1 MPFSAGSEKLEGRP
15 FNADCSATATS
26 AEGCWPGTMQTAF
39 DLLPDAVFRL
49 DGHEMTFSGANRAAC
64 ERLGYTREELF
75 GMGLRQVC
83 RWSDIAALAR
93 RLDDLGTEAPAT
105 AVFHTVLRRK
115 NGKTV
120 AAEWRVS
127 RIPECYGGG
136 WIVAASVADRTDGL
150 YGANADSLG
159 LGLPGHD
166 PLTGLP
172 DRRLFERLLDR
183 ALDRVRRRGDYLFA
197 VCFIDLD
204 GFKTI
209 NDRLGHLAGDRVLC
223 EIARRLVGCVRPGDM
238 AARFGGDEFTVLI
251 DDLPDGRSAELVA
264 RRMLDQIRRPIAI
277 DDHSV
282 RIGASVGVAIGS
294 GECRRIE
301 NLLHDADGAMYRVK
315 SLGGDEVGLFNGNDS
330 FRPVKPR

>member
-1 MPFSAGSEKLEGRP
+1 MPFSAGSEELKGCP
-15 FNADCSATATS
+15 FNADCSATAMS

-49 DGHEMTFSGANRAAC
+49 AGRKMTFSDVNRAAC
-64 ERLGYTREELF
+64 ERLGYTREELL
-75 GMGLRQVC
+75 GMDLRQVC

-105 AVFHTVLRRK
+105 MVFHTVLRRK
-115 NGKTV
+115 DGKPI
-120 AAEWRVS
+120 AAEGRVS

-136 WIVAASVADRTDGL
+136 WIVVASV
-150 YGANADSLG
+150 ADSLG

-183 ALDRVRRRGDYLFA
+183 ALERVRRRDDYLFA

-209 NDRLGHLAGDRVLC
+209 NDRFGHLAGDRVLC
-223 EIARRLVGCVRPGDM
+223 EVARRLVGCVRPGDM

-251 DDLPDGRSAELVA
+251 DDLQDGRNAELVA

-282 RIGASVGVAIGS
+282 RIGASIGVAIGS

-301 NLLHDADGAMYRVK
+301 NLLHDADGAMYHVK
-315 SLGGDEVGLFNGNDS
+315 SLGGDEVGLFDGADS